1 MTPMKRV
8 VIMSMVVRFTVRAAS
23 KYWALKNVV
32 PFEISMRRME
42 GRKVVII
49 SFINFL
55 CRVNV
60 ILTPLFLCLGM
71 RVHSV
76 TV

>member
-42 GRKVVII
+42 GRKVVI
-49 SFINFL
+49 
-55 CRVNV
+55 
-60 ILTPLFLCLGM
+60 
-71 RVHSV
+71 H
-76 TV
+76 